1 MTAAHDIAI
10 FIRVVDLGSFAA
22 VAKEKGLT
30 PSAISKIVSRLEDR
44 LGVKLLQRTTRRLV
58 LSQEGETYSM
68 RGRDILAAIEAA
80 EAEVAAGRG
89 QPRGHIRI
97 NTGTAFA
104 KHRLAGI
111 LPEFLRRYPDITVE
125 LSVNDRRIDVVADQI
140 DVAIRVGP
148 LGDTS
153 LVAFRLGEVRRII
166 AASPSY
172 LRRHGKP
179 RQAQDLI
186 SHNCLLLRGFSRLAQ
201 WPMYVNGERIL
212 IPVKGSMTSDSA
224 EVLLELAIAGVGIIR
239 FGDFL
244 GQPALSAGRLIPL
257 LESCHDD
264 DPTPLTALLP
274 PGRQNIPR
282 IRAFVQFLQGKLAKH
297 ETVRRSEAESY
308 PQP

>member
-1 MTAAHDIAI
+1 MTAADDIAI

-22 VAKEKGLT
+22 VAKETGLT

-58 LSQEGETYSM
+58 LIQEGETYAM
-68 RGRDILAAIEAA
+68 RGREILAAIEAA
-80 EAEVAAGRG
+80 EAEVTAGRG
-89 QPRGHIRI
+89 QPRGHIRV

-111 LPEFLRRYPDITVE
+111 LPEFLRRYPEITVE

-179 RQAQDLI
+179 RQAQDLML
-186 SHNCLLLRGFSRLAQ
+186 HNCLLLRGFSRLAQ
-201 WPMYVNGERIL
+201 WPMYVDGERRL
-212 IPVKGSMTSDSA
+212 IPVKGSLTSDSA
-224 EVLLELAIAGVGIIR
+224 DVLLELAIAGVGIVR

-244 GQPALSAGRLIPL
+244 GQPALSAGQLIPL

-264 DPTPLTALLP
+264 DPTPLAALLP

-282 IRAFVQFLQGKLAKH
+282 VRAFVQFLQTRLGKRQSRSK
-297 ETVRRSEAESY
+297 SEAN
-308 PQP
+308 

>member
-1 MTAAHDIAI
+1 MTAADDIAI

-22 VAKEKGLT
+22 VAKERGLT

-44 LGVKLLQRTTRRLV
+44 LGVQLLHRTTRRLV
-58 LSQEGETYSM
+58 LSQEGETYAM

-80 EAEVAAGRG
+80 EAEVTAGRG
-89 QPRGHIRI
+89 QPRGHLRV

-104 KHRLAGI
+104 KHHLAGI
-111 LPEFLRRYPDITVE
+111 LPEFLKRYPDITVD

-153 LVAFRLGEVRRII
+153 LVALRLGEVRRII

-179 RQAQDLI
+179 RQPQDLI
-186 SHNCLLLRGFSRLAQ
+186 LHNCLLLRGFSRLAQ
-201 WPMYVNGERIL
+201 WPMYVDGERRL
-212 IPVKGSMTSDSA
+212 ISVKGSITSDSA
-224 EVLLELAIAGVGIIR
+224 DVLLELAIAGVGIVR

-244 GQPALSAGRLIPL
+244 GRSALSAGQLVPL

-274 PGRQNIPR
+274 PGRQNTPR
-282 IRAFVQFLQGKLAKH
+282 VRAFVQFLQARLAKGQS
-297 ETVRRSEAESY
+297 R
-308 PQP
+308 